1 MPYKI
6 VQDDKHFHLINMKTN
21 KMIKTKYNSK
31 QSAINSGKNFMR
43 FRNENPIVK
52 GNKILNSKK

>member
-6 VQDDKHFHLINMKTN
+6 VQDGKHFHLINLKTN
-21 KMIKTKYNSK
+21 QMLKTKYKSK

-43 FRNENPIVK
+43 FRNEKPVVK
-52 GNKILNSKK
+52 

>member
-6 VQDDKHFHLINMKTN
+6 VQDGKHFHLVNLKTN
-21 KMIKTKYNSK
+21 QMLKTKYKSK

-43 FRNENPIVK
+43 FRNEKPVVK
-52 GNKILNSKK
+52 GSKILNSKK